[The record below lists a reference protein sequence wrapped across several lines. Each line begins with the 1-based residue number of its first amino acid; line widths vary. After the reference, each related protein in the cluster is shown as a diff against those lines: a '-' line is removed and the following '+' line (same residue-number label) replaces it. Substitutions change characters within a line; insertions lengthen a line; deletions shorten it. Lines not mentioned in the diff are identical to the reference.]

1 MPARHAFR
9 DPGPGERPVSPPPS
23 YGVPAQGGELMTWA
37 WVRERLDPARQ
48 YWMATVDPQS
58 RPSAMPMW
66 GVVVEDDLY
75 LETPVVT
82 RRARN
87 LSSNPAVAV
96 HLELGDHVVAI
107 EGVAES
113 LVPEPELAA
122 AIAMA
127 FAAKYDS
134 YRPEATEWDEGGL
147 YVVVPRVV
155 FAWRDM
161 PTATRWRMPDP
172 TSGG

>member
-1 MPARHAFR
+1 
-9 DPGPGERPVSPPPS
+9 
-23 YGVPAQGGELMTWA
+23 

-48 YWMATVDPQS
+48 YWMATVDPQG

-66 GVVVEDDLY
+66 GVVVEDHLY
-75 LETPVVT
+75 LETPAVR

-113 LVPEPELAA
+113 FAPERELAGG
-122 AIAMA
+122 IAGA
-127 FAAKYDS
+127 FAAKYDP
-134 YRPEATEWDEGGL
+134 YRPKPTEWDGGGL
-147 YVVVPRVV
+147 FVVLPRVV

-161 PTATRWRMPDP
+161 PTATR
-172 TSGG
+172 

>member
-1 MPARHAFR
+1 
-9 DPGPGERPVSPPPS
+9 
-23 YGVPAQGGELMTWA
+23 MTWA

-48 YWMATVDPQS
+48 YWMPTVDPQG

-75 LETPVVT
+75 LETPAVT

-87 LSSNPAVAV
+87 LASSPAVAV
-96 HLELGDHVVAI
+96 HLELGDHVVAV
-107 EGVAES
+107 EGVAER

-127 FAAKYDS
+127 FAGKYDS
-134 YRPEATEWDEGGL
+134 YRPEATEWNEGGL
-147 YVVVPRVV
+147 YVILPRIV

-161 PTATRWRMPDP
+161 ATATRWRFSDP
-172 TSGG
+172 GSGG